1 MNRPSRHIIRLFLLL
16 AMTSCGRSYRQKQA
30 LTRSHQRELARKDSA
45 ALKIA
50 TTPTMDCLPLFVAL
64 DDSLFQN
71 AGIDVHLRTRQSQL
85 DGDTLIEGAHVE
97 GFVTDL
103 IRAER
108 IRKGGTP
115 LRYVAATNSYWQ
127 FISNRRAR
135 VKELKQM
142 SDKMVA
148 MTRYSATDYL
158 AGLAIDSAKTKFEV
172 YRVQINDVD
181 IRLKMLLNN
190 ELDAALLTEPQAT
203 SARLFKHVVLMD
215 SRDKDFFPG
224 VIAFSE
230 HALKDQARRAQLN
243 TFIKVYNQ
251 VCDSINKHGASHYH
265 HIIAKYMHV
274 DDKTIKAMPKLHFQH
289 ASAPR
294 EKDVMRARKYWN

>member
-1 MNRPSRHIIRLFLLL
+1 MKRLLFYIMLFVVSL
-16 AMTSCGRSYRQKQA
+16 AYTACGQSYEQKQA
-30 LTRSHQRELARKDSA
+30 LSRKQHQEAARRDSA

-50 TTPTMDCLPLFVAL
+50 TTPTMDCLPIFIAL
-64 DDSLFQN
+64 EDSLFQS
-71 AGIDVHLRTRQSQL
+71 GGVDVRLRARTSQL
-85 DGDTLIEGAHVE
+85 DGDTLIEGGHVE

-108 IRKGGTP
+108 LKKHGTP

-127 FISNRRAR
+127 FISNRLAR

-158 AGLAIDSAKTKFEV
+158 ADLAIDSAKTKYEV

-190 ELDAALLTEPQAT
+190 EIDAVLLTEPQAST
-203 SARLFKHVVLMD
+203 ARMFKNIVLMD
-215 SRDKDFFPG
+215 SRDKDIRLG

-230 HALKDQARRAQLN
+230 KALAQKGRQTQLDA
-243 TFIKVYNQ
+243 FVRVYNN
-251 VCDSINKHGASHYH
+251 VCDSINRHGATHYRD
-265 HIIAKYMHV
+265 IIKKYMHV
-274 DDKTIKAMPKLHFQH
+274 DDKTIDALPKLNYQRA
-289 ASAPR
+289 ASPR
-294 EKDVMRARKYWN
+294 EKDVARAKRYWN